1 MKTKPPTSQ
10 PKPLT
15 IFNNTNPT
23 SRAPSRPYCAF
34 LLRSQLCNANP
45 DTLPFSATFQIK
57 TFFVAAPPRHPD
69 ACLSSQG
76 VHRNDSINSFLSRGC
91 SIGALRSERCALRS
105 RGGLPESPTCIKRCT
120 CSSIDRFCCI
130 SRGRD
135 GWGAPSGLGRRNCL
149 FVGWVVSSW
158 NSFSSG
164 KMHGIWCLFDG
175 VGEAVPEGAEE
186 SLCSASRAVTL
197 LCIVGCIQTRFGKT
211 FPECFRLA

>member
-76 VHRNDSINSFLSRGC
+76 VHRNDSINSFLSRGVP
-91 SIGALRSERCALRS
+91 SEHSEVNDVHSGRAGITR
-105 RGGLPESPTCIKRCT
+105 EPTCIKRCT
-120 CSSIDRFCCI
+120 LFFDRPVLLHFEG
-130 SRGRD
+130 S
-135 GWGAPSGLGRRNCL
+135 GWVRSAVGTRPAQL
-149 FVGWVVSSW
+149 FVL
-158 NSFSSG
+158 SG
-164 KMHGIWCLFDG
+164 EL
-175 VGEAVPEGAEE
+175 
-186 SLCSASRAVTL
+186 
-197 LCIVGCIQTRFGKT
+197 
-211 FPECFRLA
+211 